1 MTENA
6 GKLWIVGTPIG
17 NLDDMT
23 VRGRKI
29 LGIADVI
36 LAEDTRRMRALLSAL
51 GISKKE
57 VVSLNMHNQE
67 ERVPFV
73 IERLK
78 GGAQIALSSDAGM
91 PVISDPGAR
100 IIRVCRE
107 RGFEVDIAPGPSA
120 VSSALAISGFP
131 GSHFTF
137 LGFLPRGKN
146 RRRIFRKIAQGL
158 YGESVIVFFE
168 SPFRLTETLRDLL
181 EIVGDREVFVGREM
195 TKLFQESFFGK
206 VSDSIERF
214 GACEV
219 KGEITVVLS
228 GRESQD
234 A

>member
-1 MTENA
+1 VTENA

-17 NLDDMT
+17 NLEDMT

-29 LGIADVI
+29 LGVADVI

-78 GGAQIALSSDAGM
+78 GGAQIVLSSDAGM

-100 IIRVCRE
+100 IVRICRE
-107 RGFEVDIAPGPSA
+107 RGFKVDIAPGPSA

-146 RRRIFRKIAQGL
+146 RRRVFRKIAQGL
-158 YGESVIVFFE
+158 YAESVISLFR
-168 SPFRLTETLRDLL
+168 SPH
-181 EIVGDREVFVGREM
+181 
-195 TKLFQESFFGK
+195 
-206 VSDSIERF
+206 SD
-214 GACEV
+214 
-219 KGEITVVLS
+219 
-228 GRESQD
+228 
-234 A
+234 

>member
-1 MTENA
+1 
-6 GKLWIVGTPIG
+6 
-17 NLDDMT
+17 
-23 VRGRKI
+23 
-29 LGIADVI
+29 
-36 LAEDTRRMRALLSAL
+36 
-51 GISKKE
+51 
-57 VVSLNMHNQE
+57 
-67 ERVPFV
+67 
-73 IERLK
+73 
-78 GGAQIALSSDAGM
+78 
-91 PVISDPGAR
+91 
-100 IIRVCRE
+100 
-107 RGFEVDIAPGPSA
+107 IAPGPSA

-214 GACEV
+214 AASEV